1 MRNLLARL
9 IKITV
14 ITLLLPVVLWVAG
27 FVVFTGAIY
36 LMQAPTDTQDTQL
49 TPKSAIVLTG
59 GTNRVST
66 GLDLLA
72 EKKISNLLVSGVH
85 KDVEIRDI
93 MTQWGKKG
101 GAPPCCITLGR
112 EAGNTIGNAQEAKK
126 WIDHIGAQNI
136 YLITANY
143 HMPRALLEF
152 KHELPGI
159 KIIPY
164 PVQPEH
170 FDPHQD
176 IFWKTDFIEYHKLL
190 MTLFR
195 ILVYPDEK
203 QPLPESLSESPT
215 K

>member
-1 MRNLLARL
+1 MNE
-9 IKITV
+9 
-14 ITLLLPVVLWVAG
+14 
-27 FVVFTGAIY
+27 
-36 LMQAPTDTQDTQL
+36 
-49 TPKSAIVLTG
+49 PKNPALVDAAIVLTG
-59 GTNRVST
+59 GSNRVNK
-66 GLDLLA
+66 GLDLLSN
-72 EKKISNLLVSGVH
+72 KKTENLLVSGVH

-93 MTQWGKKG
+93 MALWGARKN
-101 GAPPCCITLGR
+101 APPCCITLGR

-126 WIDHIGAQNI
+126 WVDHINAKTI

-152 KHELPGI
+152 HHELPNT

-170 FDPHQD
+170 FDPKEK
-176 IFWKTDFIEYHKLL
+176 IFWKTDFLEYHKFI

-195 ILVYPDEK
+195 IVAYPHETK
-203 QPLPESLSESPT
+203 PVPEALT